1 MKRLFILLTTLTIM
15 SCEDEIFPTLNTND
29 PIIVVDAWVTNKPE
43 PQTIRLTRTQD
54 YFTDQFAAGIIGAQ
68 VIVTDE
74 DGLEYNFMEQGNG
87 DYVWEPTE
95 ELPTFGT
102 SGKSYRLLIEA
113 GSTLIE
119 SNTEMGRVPPIDSVG
134 FRFEPEGD
142 FLPDSYFADV
152 WARDPVGPGDT
163 YWIRTWKN
171 GEYLSKPGE
180 ISLAYDAGFS
190 AGGNVDGLIF
200 IQPIR
205 DSINPF
211 DQDDNDDFLSPYSP
225 GDSVYVEIHSL
236 TDESYKYLSDVQIQ
250 TDRPGGF
257 GELFATPLSNVG
269 TNVKVISNSGEDNVI
284 GFFNVAEV
292 SAAGR
297 FLDPNNLPGERPE

>member
-1 MKRLFILLTTLTIM
+1 MKRLFIILAIFTLM

-29 PIIVVDAWVTNKPE
+29 PVIVVDAWITNKPE

-54 YFTDQFAAGIIGAQ
+54 YFIDQFTPGITGAS
-68 VIVTDE
+68 VEVTDE
-74 DGLEYNFMEQGNG
+74 DGLVYNFEEKEDG
-87 DYVWEPTE
+87 DYVWEPTTDR
-95 ELPTFGT
+95 PVFGT
-102 SGKSYRLLIEA
+102 SGKTYRLFVEI
-113 GSTLIE
+113 GNTTLQA
-119 SNTEMGRVPPIDSVG
+119 NTLMGRVPEIDSIG
-134 FRFEPEGD
+134 FRFEPED
-142 FLPDSYFADV
+142 NFLPDSYFADV

-163 YWIRTWKN
+163 YWIKAWKN
-171 GEYLSKPGE
+171 GEYLSKPSE

-211 DQDDNDDFLSPYSP
+211 DEDEDDDFLSPYAP

-236 TDESYKYLSDVQIQ
+236 SEDSFKYLTDVQIQ

-257 GELFATPLSNVG
+257 GELFATPLANVG
-269 TNVKVISNSGEDNVI
+269 TNIRINSNGGEETVI
-284 GFFNVAEV
+284 GFFNVASV
-292 SAAGR
+292 SNAGR
-297 FLDPNNLPGERPE
+297 RLDPNNLPGERPD

>member
-1 MKRLFILLTTLTIM
+1 MKRLFILLTTLTLL
-15 SCEDEIFPTLNTND
+15 SCEDEIFPTLKTND

-54 YFTDQFAAGIIGAQ
+54 YFTNQFAPGVMGAE
-68 VIVTDE
+68 VTVTDE
-74 DGLEYNFMEQGNG
+74 DGLIYIFTDQGDG
-87 DYVWEPTE
+87 DYVWAPTA

-102 SGKSYRLLIEA
+102 SGKSYRLLIEV
-113 GSTLIE
+113 GSTTLE
-119 SNTEMGRVPPIDSVG
+119 SNTAMGRVPVIDSVA

-171 GEYLSKPGE
+171 GEYLRKPGE

-236 TDESYKYLSDVQIQ
+236 TDESYKYLADIQIQ
-250 TDRPGGF
+250 TDREGGF
-257 GELFATPLSNVG
+257 GELFATPLANVG
-269 TNVKVISNSGEDNVI
+269 TNVKVISNGGEDKVI
-284 GFFNVAEV
+284 GFFNIAAV
-292 SAAGR
+292 STGGR

>member
-87 DYVWEPTE
+87 DYVWEPTVDQ
-95 ELPTFGT
+95 PVFGM
-102 SGKSYRLLIEA
+102 SGKSYRLIVEA
-113 GSTLIE
+113 GNTILE
-119 SNTEMGRVPPIDSVG
+119 SNTQMGRVPEIDSVG
-134 FRFEPEGD
+134 FRFEPEDG
-142 FLPDSYFADV
+142 FLPDSYIADL
-152 WARDPVGPGDT
+152 WARDPVGEDDT
-163 YWIRTWKN
+163 YWIKTWKN
-171 GEYLSKPGE
+171 GVYLSKPSE

-190 AGGNVDGLIF
+190 AGGNIDGLIF

-211 DQDDNDDFLSPYSP
+211 DEDDNDEILSPYAP
-225 GDSVYVEIHSL
+225 GDSIYVEIHSL
-236 TDESYKYLSDVQIQ
+236 SEESFKYLTDLRTQ
-250 TDRPGGF
+250 TNRPGGF
-257 GELFATPLSNVG
+257 GELFATPLANVG
-269 TNVKVISNSGEDNVI
+269 TNVRVISNNGEEDVL

-292 SAAGR
+292 STGGR
-297 FLDPNNLPGERPE
+297 FLDPNNLPGEREE

>member
-1 MKRLFILLTTLTIM
+1 MKRLFILLTTLTFL
-15 SCEDEIFPTLNTND
+15 SCEDEIFPTLNTNE

-43 PQTIRLTRTQD
+43 PQIIRLTRTQD
-54 YFTDQFAAGIIGAQ
+54 YFTDQFAQGITSA
-68 VIVTDE
+68 VVAVTDE
-74 DGLEYNFMEQGNG
+74 DGLIYNFTEQGNG
-87 DYVWEPTE
+87 NYVWEPTS
-95 ELPTFGT
+95 ELPVFGS
-102 SGKSYRLLIEA
+102 SGKSYRLLIQV
-113 GSTLIE
+113 GSTTLE
-119 SNTEMGRVPPIDSVG
+119 SNTTMGRVPEIDSIG
-134 FRFEPEGD
+134 FRFEPEDD

-152 WARDPVGPGDT
+152 WARDPVGTGDT

-190 AGGNVDGLIF
+190 AGGNVDGLVF

-225 GDSVYVEIHSL
+225 GDSIYVEIHSL
-236 TDESYKYLSDVQIQ
+236 TDDSYKYLSDIQIQ

-269 TNVKVISNSGEDNVI
+269 SNIKVISNGGEDNVL
-284 GFFNVAEV
+284 GFFNVAAV
-292 SAAGR
+292 SSAGR
-297 FLDPNNLPGERPE
+297 LLDPNNLPGERPE

>member
-1 MKRLFILLTTLTIM
+1 MTIVSLM

-29 PIIVVDAWVTNKPE
+29 PVIVVDAWINNKPE

-54 YFTDQFAAGIIGAQ
+54 YFTDQFSPGITGAT
-68 VIVTDE
+68 VTVTDDDDVVYTFE
-74 DGLEYNFMEQGNG
+74 EQSDG

-95 ELPTFGT
+95 DRPVFGT
-102 SGKSYRLLIEA
+102 SWKTYRLFIEI
-113 GSTLIE
+113 GNTTLQ
-119 SNTEMGRVPPIDSVG
+119 SNTLMGRVPEIDSIG
-134 FRFEPEGD
+134 FRFEPED
-142 FLPDSYFADV
+142 TFLPDSYFADV

-163 YWIRTWKN
+163 YWIKTWKN

-211 DQDDNDDFLSPYSP
+211 DQDDNDDFLSPYDP

-236 TDESYKYLSDVQIQ
+236 SEDSYKYLTDIQIQ

-269 TNVKVISNSGEDNVI
+269 TNIRINSNGGEEKAI
-284 GFFNVAEV
+284 GFFNVSAV
-292 SAAGR
+292 STAGR
-297 FLDPNNLPGERPE
+297 LLDPDNLPGERPE

>member
-54 YFTDQFAAGIIGAQ
+54 YFTNQFAAGIIGAQ

-87 DYVWEPTE
+87 DYVWEPTVDQPE
-95 ELPTFGT
+95 FGT
-102 SGKSYRLLIEA
+102 SGKSYRLIVEVGNTIL
-113 GSTLIE
+113 E
-119 SNTEMGRVPPIDSVG
+119 SNTQMGRVPEIDSVG

-152 WARDPVGPGDT
+152 WARDLVGLGDT
-163 YWIRTWKN
+163 YWIKTWKN

-190 AGGNVDGLIF
+190 AGGNIDGLIF

-211 DQDDNDDFLSPYSP
+211 DEDENDEFLSPYIP

-236 TDESYKYLSDVQIQ
+236 TEDSYKYLTDVQIQ
-250 TDRPGGF
+250 TDREGGF

-269 TNVKVISNSGEDNVI
+269 TNIKVISNGGEDNVI
-284 GFFNVAEV
+284 GFFNVAAV
-292 SAAGR
+292 SSAGR